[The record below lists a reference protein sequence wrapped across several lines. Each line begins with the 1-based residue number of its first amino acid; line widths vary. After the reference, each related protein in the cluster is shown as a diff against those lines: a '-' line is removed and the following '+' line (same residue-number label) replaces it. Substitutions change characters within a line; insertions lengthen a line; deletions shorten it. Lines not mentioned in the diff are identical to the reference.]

1 LPIIP
6 IQISAREDLTDLIIG
21 LETAN
26 VGAVLG
32 EPSKEPI
39 VMLAPNNEAFSRL
52 AEVLNAPV
60 QGLLSEPAVLST
72 LIKYHLIPSGGTCDG
87 QLTGEVTTAHGESL
101 SFNGDGTV
109 TDSNGNQVNI
119 LEVIEALNGA
129 VVVVDSVLLPLGPYE
144 DDWGPEDDYG
154 IPEGDYY
161 YVPIVEDLPEDNYYD
176 Y

>member
-1 LPIIP
+1 
-6 IQISAREDLTDLIIG
+6 
-21 LETAN
+21 
-26 VGAVLG
+26 
-32 EPSKEPI
+32 
-39 VMLAPNNEAFSRL
+39 M
-52 AEVLNAPV
+52 
-60 QGLLSEPAVLST
+60 
-72 LIKYHLIPSGGTCDG
+72 
-87 QLTGEVTTAHGESL
+87 
-101 SFNGDGTV
+101 

>member
-1 LPIIP
+1 M
-6 IQISAREDLTDLIIG
+6 DLIVG

-26 VGAVLG
+26 IGAVLG
-32 EPSKEPI
+32 EPSEEPI
-39 VMLAPNNEAFSRL
+39 VLLAPNNAAFARL

-72 LIKYHLIPSGGTCDG
+72 LLKYHLIQSGGTCDG

-109 TDSNGNQVNI
+109 TDSNGNQANI

-129 VVVVDSVLLPLGPYE
+129 VIVVDNVLLPLSA
-144 DDWGPEDDYG
+144 
-154 IPEGDYY
+154 
-161 YVPIVEDLPEDNYYD
+161 
-176 Y
+176 